1 MTERTDVKKSRKK
14 YILLLFLLFMKIGL
28 FTFGGGYAMISLIRR
43 EFIDRRKWVTAPEFT
58 DMIAISESTPGPL
71 AINSATYV
79 GFKVGGFWGA
89 LAATVGVVIPSFVI
103 IYLISLFFEQFLALA
118 VVAAAFKGIQVAVAF
133 LILSA
138 GIKMFREMEK
148 KPLTVAMALLVFAVM
163 LLLDILALSFS
174 SVYMILI
181 GAGVGLF
188 AYLLVRIRE
197 QKKRAVRAGID
208 GQEEGAVPQA
218 PLPPSEREEG
228 SAFAEAEEK
237 QSAAPEEG
245 RQNCMAYEKNE
256 ARSGGEAQ
264 AASLPK
270 EKECDNESPVPSLK
284 KKETDEPSPKG
295 KEDGGRA
302 AGEDK

>member
-1 MTERTDVKKSRKK
+1 MT
-14 YILLLFLLFMKIGL
+14 
-28 FTFGGGYAMISLIRR
+28 
-43 EFIDRRKWVTAPEFT
+43 
-58 DMIAISESTPGPL
+58 
-71 AINSATYV
+71 
-79 GFKVGGFWGA
+79 
-89 LAATVGVVIPSFVI
+89 
-103 IYLISLFFEQFLALA
+103 
-118 VVAAAFKGIQVAVAF
+118 
-133 LILSA
+133 
-138 GIKMFREMEK
+138 
-148 KPLTVAMALLVFAVM
+148 
-163 LLLDILALSFS
+163 
-174 SVYMILI
+174 
-181 GAGVGLF
+181 
-188 AYLLVRIRE
+188 
-197 QKKRAVRAGID
+197 
-208 GQEEGAVPQA
+208 QA
-218 PLPPSEREEG
+218 PLQPSEREEG